1 MVVSPQAPWGFDG
14 KDDDRARE
22 KKEDGQS
29 IRRRLKRSQAGS
41 MNVVVDDQADAGHGV
56 AQGREEK
63 AQIEDLPE
71 GSASLI
77 MTLS

>member
-1 MVVSPQAPWGFDG
+1 
-14 KDDDRARE
+14 
-22 KKEDGQS
+22 
-29 IRRRLKRSQAGS
+29 